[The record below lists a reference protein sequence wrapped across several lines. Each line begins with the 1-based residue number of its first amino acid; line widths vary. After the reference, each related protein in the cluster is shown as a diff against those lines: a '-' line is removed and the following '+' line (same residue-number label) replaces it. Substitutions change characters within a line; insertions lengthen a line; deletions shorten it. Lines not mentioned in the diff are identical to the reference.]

1 MAKRYPQ
8 SILASCEIPWDE
20 DYNLMED
27 VFRQEVQATL
37 GLGYNNL
44 YIFGTAGEG
53 YAVTMSRFK
62 EIVELFREETDKPD
76 VHPMVGAIGMSTE
89 LVVEKISFAHDTGF
103 RMFQIALPPWGTL
116 TDEEYMVYFKDVCG
130 SFPDSK
136 FLHYNLPRAGRVLEG
151 SDYARLQDAI
161 PNLVAT
167 KNGGSSSVLISGI
180 VSESPELQHF
190 LVEPVFPYGCLQ
202 GECSLLASLAAVSPT
217 KVKQYFEYGRTGRF
231 DELFKM
237 QVEMGKVMEAFL
249 GPLRGVTRI
258 DGAYDKIIVRA
269 SGVDMPLRL
278 LSPYQGVD
286 LETYEK
292 CVAALKAQYPDWL
305 G

>member
-1 MAKRYPQ
+1 
-8 SILASCEIPWDE
+8 
-20 DYNLMED
+20 
-27 VFRQEVQATL
+27 
-37 GLGYNNL
+37 
-44 YIFGTAGEG
+44 
-53 YAVTMSRFK
+53 MSRFR

-76 VHPMVGAIGMSTE
+76 VHPMVGAIGMSTD

-167 KNGGSSSVLISGI
+167 KNGGSSSVSIAGI
-180 VSESPELQHF
+180 VTESPELQHF
-190 LVEPVFPYGCLQ
+190 LVEPVFPYGCLH

-217 KVKQYFEYGRTGRF
+217 KP
-231 DELFKM
+231 ELPISSCLDPSNAPSSTRAIVVSLTDAVNHPIKLT
-237 QVEMGKVMEAFL
+237 KPSL
-249 GPLRGVTRI
+249 GV
-258 DGAYDKIIVRA
+258 V
-269 SGVDMPLRL
+269 S
-278 LSPYQGVD
+278 
-286 LETYEK
+286 
-292 CVAALKAQYPDWL
+292 
-305 G
+305 